1 MDLANNYD
9 DENEV
14 LGIFKT
20 NAMIISQNESALFP
34 LLSRTNHSC
43 IPNCNYMWNEEQG
56 KQQMFAV
63 KRIPAGSELTI
74 SYLPDN
80 FIEGVEERRKVIFE
94 HHNFVCMCEC
104 CVLGI
109 GIMKTQDEKNRR
121 KAKRLMGW

>member
-20 NAMIISQNESALFP
+20 NAMVISQNESALFP

-63 KRIPAGSELTI
+63 KRILTI
-74 SYLPDN
+74 S
-80 FIEGVEERRKVIFE
+80 
-94 HHNFVCMCEC
+94 
-104 CVLGI
+104 
-109 GIMKTQDEKNRR
+109 
-121 KAKRLMGW
+121 